1 MANRRSGGFSVPGP
15 LGRRG
20 DSPTERQLLD
30 AIRLVE
36 CGGRPPPASPG
47 PAGERGPYQ
56 ITAAAWTDACE
67 FGGAAWD
74 YHRLVWSA
82 PHCEQIARWYWAR
95 HRAVTP
101 EQQSRLWNG
110 GPDWRI
116 KPETVVYWARVQA
129 RAREIRT
136 QRRAR
141 STPAAAPRPGVTR
154 GRDCAG
160 AGRLASNPGP
170 GRAGPGGVLPGDP

>member
-74 YHRLVWSA
+74 YDRLVWSA

-101 EQQSRLWNG
+101 EQKSRLWNG

-129 RAREIRT
+129 RLPAGGQAALQTTRAQNGT

-141 STPAAAPRPGVTR
+141 KS
-154 GRDCAG
+154 G
-160 AGRLASNPGP
+160 AGPSIHAVAPGP
-170 GRAGPGGVLPGDP
+170 GRPGPGGVLPGDP